1 VRLKSRTRGIAVV
14 ETAIVLPLLF
24 LLLLVVGELGRA
36 FIQYSRLSHRVHAAA
51 RHVAENAMLDTTGVL
66 QPPSNQLLTQARNL
80 VIYGVPVVA
89 GAPAVPG
96 LNTSNVMVNFDFQ
109 EGTVQVQVTYPYQP
123 IVGEVLPMFGFG
135 GDIAVDAITLRPQTT
150 LRAL

>member
-1 VRLKSRTRGIAVV
+1 MRLKSRTRGIAVV

-24 LLLLVVGELGRA
+24 ILLLAVGELGRA

-51 RHVAENAMLDTTGVL
+51 RHVAENALTGTTGI
-66 QPPSNQLLTQARNL
+66 PSLSSQLLSEARNL
-80 VIYGVPVVA
+80 VVFGAPIAA

-96 LNTSNVMVNFDFQ
+96 LSASDVTVSVNTA
-109 EGTVQVQVTYPYQP
+109 GTVRVQVTYPYQP

>member
-1 VRLKSRTRGIAVV
+1 
-14 ETAIVLPLLF
+14 
-24 LLLLVVGELGRA
+24 
-36 FIQYSRLSHRVHAAA
+36 
-51 RHVAENAMLDTTGVL
+51 
-66 QPPSNQLLTQARNL
+66 
-80 VIYGVPVVA
+80 
-89 GAPAVPG
+89 
-96 LNTSNVMVNFDFQ
+96 MVNFDFQ

>member
-1 VRLKSRTRGIAVV
+1 MRRPLGTRGIAVV

-24 LLLLVVGELGRA
+24 ILLLAVGELGRA

-51 RHVAENAMLDTTGVL
+51 RHVAESVLRDTTGVL
-66 QPPSNQLLTQARNL
+66 KPPSSQLSAEARNL

-89 GAPAVPG
+89 GSPAVPG
-96 LNTSNVMVNFDFQ
+96 LNTNNVIVDADIN
-109 EGTVQVQVTYPYQP
+109 EGTVRVQVVYPYQP

-135 GDIAVDAITLRPQTT
+135 GDIAVDAITLRPQTVMRP
-150 LRAL
+150 L